1 MAIDTI
7 IDYNCVPKQTL
18 TAEGILER
26 IKGRERA
33 ETIIALFRRNGDNRS
48 PKEMGFEMVRTA
60 ADGSEEIQIV
70 VVQHLLDS
78 ADELKPLEHYCAG
91 CPANAANRPFGCIG
105 QIRYPISGE
114 AEAWLLNQLPG
125 PEEPLVWLLLR
136 QGIQEF
142 NYDGSTV
149 RPLRAAGTTHF
160 TEQRAQMR
168 NLTEFDI
175 NTDQV
180 FEMSFLL
187 GDIHPNHAGV
197 LLLFFGAIERGI
209 EADQIIKIGRLP
221 LEERAKFSFLLKI
234 DANKDDA
241 TTVEIKQFLFALYVA
256 WRLNVPMILDV

>member
-1 MAIDTI
+1 MAIDYTI
-7 IDYNCVPKQTL
+7 GYNCVPKQTL
-18 TAEGILER
+18 TSEGIVER

-48 PKEMGFEMVRTA
+48 PREMGFEMVRTA
-60 ADGSEEIQIV
+60 ADGSEEMQVV
-70 VVQHLLDS
+70 VVQHLIDS
-78 ADELKPLEHYCAG
+78 ADELKPLEHYCVG
-91 CPANAANRPFGCIG
+91 CPANATNRPFGCIG
-105 QIRYPISGE
+105 QIRYPISSE

-160 TEQRAQMR
+160 AEQNTLSR
-168 NLTEFDI
+168 NLIEFDI
-175 NTDQV
+175 NADQV
-180 FEMSFLL
+180 FEMTFLL
-187 GDIHPNHAGV
+187 GDIQPNHAGV
-197 LLLFFGAIERGI
+197 LLLFFHAIERGM

-234 DANKDDA
+234 DSKDDP
-241 TTVEIKQFLFALYVA
+241 TTAEVKQFLYALYLA

>member
-7 IDYNCVPKQTL
+7 IGYNCVPKQTL
-18 TAEGILER
+18 TPEGILER
-26 IKGRERA
+26 IKGKERA
-33 ETIIALFRRNGDNRS
+33 ETIIALFRRNGDNR
-48 PKEMGFEMVRTA
+48 PPTEMGFEMVRTA
-60 ADGSEEIQIV
+60 ADGSEEMQVV

-78 ADELKPLEHYCAG
+78 ADELKPLEHFCTG
-91 CPANAANRPFGCIG
+91 CPANAANRPFGCMS

-114 AEAWLLNQLPG
+114 AEAWLLSQLPG

-160 TEQRAQMR
+160 AEQRALAR

-180 FEMSFLL
+180 FEMTFLL
-187 GDIHPNHAGV
+187 GDIYPNHAGV
-197 LLLFFGAIERGI
+197 LLLFFNAIERGI
-209 EADQIIKIGRLP
+209 EADQIINIGRLP
-221 LEERAKFSFLLKI
+221 PQERAKFSFLHKI
-234 DANKDDA
+234 SPNDDP
-241 TTVEIKQFLFALYVA
+241 TTAEIKQFLYALYLA
-256 WRLNVPMILDV
+256 WRLNVPMMLDV